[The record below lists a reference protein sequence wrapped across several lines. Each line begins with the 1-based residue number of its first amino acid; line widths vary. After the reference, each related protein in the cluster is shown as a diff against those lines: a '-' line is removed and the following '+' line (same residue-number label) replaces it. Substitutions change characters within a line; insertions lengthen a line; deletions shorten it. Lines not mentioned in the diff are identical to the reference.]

1 MLKALQKTILFE
13 KEMSTWLAR
22 DFGTKLADPVPVRTG
37 GGGGSGVSVG
47 VRGGECKE
55 SDAAG
60 GNNDLEFDDSGRAVP
75 TRSAKGIRIK
85 YDRRRRT
92 VGEGD

>member
-37 GGGGSGVSVG
+37 GGGRSGVGVG
-47 VRGGECKE
+47 VRGVECE
-55 SDAAG
+55 
-60 GNNDLEFDDSGRAVP
+60 GNRMPPEATTTL
-75 TRSAKGIRIK
+75 IQ
-85 YDRRRRT
+85 
-92 VGEGD
+92 